1 MEFIARASAYSAAR
15 KEPLNSGM
23 ARQSGVLDVGR
34 FQATN
39 FLLQGTKLFLSRSG
53 LGGQGEGN
61 HRAIFE
67 HMFDY
72 VNVH

>member
-1 MEFIARASAYSAAR
+1 
-15 KEPLNSGM
+15 M

-39 FLLQGTKLFLSRSG
+39 FLLEGTKLLLSRGG